1 MSVQPKMPAAAALAT
16 CDHMSADTFVA
27 AVIAEIAS
35 SAITA
40 ALHPWSTT
48 LRAVV
53 AAAESGAHGPAAT
66 RHSAVGELWGA
77 EATAGGNLRPL
88 ILVTAHVIIAE
99 KASNH
104 AAAALHQWS
113 TIFRAAAAVVKTDMP
128 SATTTETGAVVL
140 SGAEATA
147 GGNLRGPFL
156 VTARAIAAEM
166 ASNTGATALHPW
178 STTLIAVAAAAESGV
193 HGAAATGP
201 TRKPTLPNST
211 WKGSPANWR

>member
-66 RHSAVGELWGA
+66 RHSAV
-77 EATAGGNLRPL
+77 
-88 ILVTAHVIIAE
+88 E